1 MMDAKRTEDPRPRG
15 LGRGLSA
22 LIGDDAPVGYG
33 KAGAD
38 HGERALR
45 SLPVAFLH
53 PNPAQPRKHF
63 DETEIA
69 ELSDSIR
76 AKGVLQPILVR
87 PIAGKADAFEI
98 VAGER
103 RWRAAQRAKL
113 HDVPVVIRELAD
125 DEALE
130 LAIIE
135 NVQRSDLNPL
145 EEANAYRAL
154 MDRFGYTQERL
165 ASEVGKS
172 RSHVANTLRL
182 VRLPDSVQTL
192 IREGKLSA
200 GHARTLIG
208 AKNPEALAKDIIA
221 LELNVRQAERH
232 TRAKSAK
239 RPAAV
244 KDADITALEKSLS
257 NHLGLAVEIA
267 HKGSTG
273 GEIRIRY
280 RTLEQLDDVIQ
291 RLKSGGGNTWDR
303 TDNIPSFSNT

>member
-1 MMDAKRTEDPRPRG
+1 MIQTKRAEEARPRG

-22 LIGDDAPVGYG
+22 LIGDEAPVPGYG
-33 KAGAD
+33 RAAAD
-38 HGERALR
+38 HTERALR
-45 SLPVAFLH
+45 SLPIAFLH
-53 PNPAQPRKHF
+53 PNPSQPRKHF

-69 ELSDSIR
+69 ELSDSIC
-76 AKGVLQPILVR
+76 AKGMLQPILVR
-87 PIAGKADAFEI
+87 PIAGKDDAFEI

-113 HDVPVVIRELAD
+113 HDVPVVIRQLAD

-165 ASEVGKS
+165 ASDIGKS

-182 VRLPDSVQTL
+182 TRLPDSVQIL

-208 AKNPEALAKDIIA
+208 AENPEALAKDIIA
-221 LELNVRQAERH
+221 LELNVRQAEQRTKRH
-232 TRAKSAK
+232 PAK
-239 RPAAV
+239 RLKAV
-244 KDADITALEKSLS
+244 KDADVRALETSLS
-257 NHLGLAVEIA
+257 NALGLAVEIA
-267 HKGSTG
+267 DRGSAG

-280 RTLEQLDDVIQ
+280 RTLEQLDDIIS
-291 RLKSGGGNTWDR
+291 RLKTGAGHA
-303 TDNIPSFSNT
+303 